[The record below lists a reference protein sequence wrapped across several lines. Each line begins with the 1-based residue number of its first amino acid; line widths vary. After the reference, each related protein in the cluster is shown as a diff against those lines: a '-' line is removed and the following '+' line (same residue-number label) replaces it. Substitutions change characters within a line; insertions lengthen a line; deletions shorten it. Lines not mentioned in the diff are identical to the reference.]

1 MPKIAE
7 KTKTDPF
14 MKKYWDLNEAG
25 HYKKAHDLMVTYK
38 IEKYGADV
46 GQGVRQ
52 LHRLFYRL
60 YTDFTCRLSFDR
72 TPNKVKA
79 WGMEYTSPWAPV
91 VHLQNK
97 GDYKQGK
104 HTTSV
109 FLT

>member
-46 GQGVRQ
+46 GKGVR
-52 LHRLFYRL
+52 RLRRLSYRL
-60 YTDFTCRLSFDR
+60 LSIDQ
-72 TPNKVKA
+72 TPNSKSRHGV
-79 WGMEYTSPWAPV
+79 WNIL
-91 VHLQNK
+91 VHGLQ
-97 GDYKQGK
+97 
-104 HTTSV
+104 
-109 FLT
+109 